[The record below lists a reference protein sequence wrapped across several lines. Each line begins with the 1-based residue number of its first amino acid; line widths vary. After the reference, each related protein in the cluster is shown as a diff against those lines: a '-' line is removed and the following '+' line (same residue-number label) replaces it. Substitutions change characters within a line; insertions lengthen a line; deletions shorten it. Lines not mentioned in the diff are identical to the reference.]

1 MKSMKNM
8 SKDVSPGFVSGDKL
22 RNMMNKMS
30 SNVPFLTQEQTDALL
45 RPTHN
50 DSYSVEQ
57 RNTDALLRSTHN
69 DSHSVEQRN
78 VDYCMSHSE
87 DLSDVENPFEKIIG
101 ADNFAQ
107 YIKGC
112 NELKTVYV
120 ITDRTTKDIIGIF
133 KYEYMANKMLKHF
146 KNCEIKPMQLD
157 FINHEYKQK
166 FTVKMLKEELS
177 KYPDDLEIHIQYQDA
192 GGTYEGTGNIYNITE
207 ENNHLVLS

>member
-1 MKSMKNM
+1 MLMKSMKNM

-22 RNMMNKMS
+22 RNMMNKIN
-30 SNVPFLTQEQTDALL
+30 SNAPFLTQEQTDTLL
-45 RPTHN
+45 RPAH
-50 DSYSVEQ
+50 D
-57 RNTDALLRSTHN
+57 

-78 VDYCMSHSE
+78 VDNFMSHSE

-157 FINHEYKQK
+157 FINHEYKKK
-166 FTVKMLKEELS
+166 FTVKILREELS
-177 KYPDDLEIHIQYQDA
+177 KYSDDLEVHIQYQDA